1 MPATRHHRDPAL
13 AAALR
18 GWGIGVNSDEGRAA
32 RRLFPNAD
40 HFERYMNTA
49 LARASIRKH
58 VFIDR
63 HADDWW
69 EAREARGFGG
79 VRSEVQA
86 VLRVAANMGIQ
97 RDQLNIFSFYIAACI
112 EVMKAPDARS
122 QAPGTGYVDSRHEWE
137 RMTTDPT
144 GYTNYFERALSGFE
158 GLNFYVIKYVNDMFA
173 RGFDPEY
180 LHDVGDDREHGVFT
194 MLYTDWQLDELYGAG
209 IPSGYARDL
218 RLAERSFSLNPQDV
232 IDIYQ
237 SNVPIEYVTGCI
249 KNGIYP
255 YSILRF
261 WKEGIPVEYA
271 ALV

>member
-1 MPATRHHRDPAL
+1 M
-13 AAALR
+13 
-18 GWGIGVNSDEGRAA
+18 NSDEGRAA

-40 HFERYMNTA
+40 HFECYMNTV

-63 HADDWW
+63 HADDW
-69 EAREARGFGG
+69 REARTARGFTE

-97 RDQLNIFSFYIAACI
+97 RNQLNIFSFYIAACI

-122 QAPGTGYVDSRHEWE
+122 QAPGAGYVDSKREWG
-137 RMTTDPT
+137 RMATDPA
-144 GYTNYFERALSGFE
+144 GYADYFERALGGFG
-158 GLNFYVIKYVNDMFA
+158 GLNFYVLKYVNDMYA

-180 LHDVGDDREHGVFT
+180 LHETGDDREHGVFT
-194 MLYTDWQLDELYGAG
+194 MLYADWQLDELYGAG

-218 RLAERSFSLNPQDV
+218 RLAEHSFSLNPQDV

-237 SNVPIEYVTGCI
+237 NSIPIEYVTSCI

-255 YSILRF
+255 HSILRF
-261 WKEGIPVEYA
+261 WEEGIPVEYA